1 MVSGSPVPDT
11 EAPHPLF
18 EKPAVAFLLAILA
31 GVLSGYTFFLDR
43 LFATVQSGNVIQ
55 MGFWLFGNDGDGNS
69 TKWVHAAV
77 AVLAFGLG
85 AMCTVIIEQ
94 VVGEFG
100 ADYSWPILFCEAIA
114 LVVLGFTFVNE
125 RFDLW
130 IMCAFISFLAGMQG
144 NAFHKINGMLYGNVA
159 VTLVVQLAFSYL
171 MQGIFR
177 KPEVNFRISGAFFLV
192 LLGFAGGGFIGAFL
206 TKEFDHRALW
216 FAAGLAIVL
225 GVMGMVGEKDNL
237 PVDPT

>member
-1 MVSGSPVPDT
+1 MASGSPVPGT
-11 EAPHPLF
+11 EAPYPLF
-18 EKPAVAFLLAILA
+18 EKPAIAFLLALLA
-31 GVLSGYTFFLDR
+31 GVMSGYTFFLDR

-55 MGFWLFGNDGDGNS
+55 MGFWLVGTDGDGNS

-85 AMCTVIIEQ
+85 AMLTVIIEQ
-94 VVGEFG
+94 VVGKFG
-100 ADYSWPILFCEAIA
+100 TDYSWPILFLEAIA
-114 LVVLGFTFVNE
+114 LMVLGLTFVNA
-125 RFDLW
+125 RFEPW
-130 IMCAFISFLAGMQG
+130 VMCAFISFLAGMQG

-177 KPEVNFRISGAFFLV
+177 KPDVNLRISGRFFLV
-192 LLGFAGGGFIGAFL
+192 LLGFAGGGLAGAVL
-206 TKEFDHRALW
+206 TREFDHRALW

-225 GVMGMVGEKDNL
+225 GVMGMNAERHQE

>member
-1 MVSGSPVPDT
+1 M
-11 EAPHPLF
+11 
-18 EKPAVAFLLAILA
+18 
-31 GVLSGYTFFLDR
+31 SGYTFFLDR

-85 AMCTVIIEQ
+85 AMLTVIIEQ
-94 VVGEFG
+94 VAGTFG
-100 ADYSWPILFCEAIA
+100 TDYSWPILFAEAIV
-114 LVVLGFTFVNE
+114 LVVLGFTVVNQH
-125 RFDLW
+125 FAPW
-130 IMCAFISFLAGMQG
+130 VMCAFISFLAGMQG

-177 KPEVNFRISGAFFLV
+177 KPEVNLRISGGFFLV
-192 LLGFAGGGFIGAFL
+192 LLGFAGGGFIGAVL

-216 FAAGLAIVL
+216 FAAGLAVML
-225 GVMGMVGEKDNL
+225 AVMGMNAERHHE
-237 PVDPT
+237 PADPT